1 MENIRKFMIDTMI
14 MPVARDTKKINQ
26 AQKRLQALGLNNPHQ
41 LLDRARRGADSSVF
55 YDLALVGNLTENL
68 LASIINI
75 SARTMLNYAQQG
87 KKLEPAQSEHLLKLV
102 LLFEL
107 GITAFGTADEFNIWL
122 NKKFWNAKDTP
133 MDWLITPGGVDMV
146 KAQIE
151 QLMEGY
157 PV

>member
-1 MENIRKFMIDTMI
+1 MEKIRKFMIDTMI

-26 AQKRLQALGLNNPHQ
+26 ALKRLKALGLNNPHQ
-41 LLDRARRGADSSVF
+41 LLDRARRGADSTVF

-75 SARTMLNYAQQG
+75 SARTILNYAQQG

-122 NKKFWNAKDTP
+122 NKKFWNAKDAP

>member
-1 MENIRKFMIDTMI
+1 MIDTMI

-41 LLDRARRGADSSVF
+41 LLDRARRGADSTVF

-75 SARTMLNYAQQG
+75 SARTILNYAQQG

>member
-1 MENIRKFMIDTMI
+1 MTDTII

-26 AQKRLQALGLNNPHQ
+26 AQKRLQALGLNNPNQ
-41 LLDRARRGADSSVF
+41 LLERARKGADSTVF

-75 SARTMLNYAQQG
+75 SARTILNYAQQG

-122 NKKFWNAKDTP
+122 NKKFWNAKDAP

>member
-1 MENIRKFMIDTMI
+1 MTDTTI

-41 LLDRARRGADSSVF
+41 LLDRARKGADSTVF

-75 SARTMLNYAQQG
+75 SARTILNYAQQG

>member
-1 MENIRKFMIDTMI
+1 MTDTTI

-26 AQKRLQALGLNNPHQ
+26 AQKRLQALGLNNPNQ
-41 LLDRARRGADSSVF
+41 LLERARKGADSTVF

-75 SARTMLNYAQQG
+75 SARTILNYAQQG

-122 NKKFWNAKDTP
+122 ILQYQCNFSKNS
-133 MDWLITPGGVDMV
+133 LGSITQI
-146 KAQIE
+146 KASSLE
-151 QLMEGY
+151 QYFIIRNLLKNTHK
-157 PV
+157 

>member
-1 MENIRKFMIDTMI
+1 MIDTMI

-26 AQKRLQALGLNNPHQ
+26 AQKRLQALGLNNPNQ
-41 LLDRARRGADSSVF
+41 LLERARKGADSTVF

-75 SARTMLNYAQQG
+75 SARTILNYAQQG

-107 GITAFGTADEFNIWL
+107 GITAFGNVDEFNIWL
-122 NKKFWNAKDTP
+122 NKKFWNAKDAP

>member
-1 MENIRKFMIDTMI
+1 MIDTMI

-26 AQKRLQALGLNNPHQ
+26 ALKRLKALGLNNPHQ
-41 LLDRARRGADSSVF
+41 LLDRARKGADSTVF

-68 LASIINI
+68 LASIINL
-75 SARTMLNYAQQG
+75 SARTILNYAQQG

>member
-1 MENIRKFMIDTMI
+1 MEKIRKFMIDTMI

-26 AQKRLQALGLNNPHQ
+26 AQKRLQALGLNNPNQ
-41 LLDRARRGADSSVF
+41 LLERARKGADSTVF

-75 SARTMLNYAQQG
+75 SARTILNYAQQG

-122 NKKFWNAKDTP
+122 NKKFWNAKDAP

>member
-1 MENIRKFMIDTMI
+1 MIDTMI

-26 AQKRLQALGLNNPHQ
+26 ALKRLRILGLKDPHH
-41 LLDRARRGADSSVF
+41 LLDCARKGVDSSVF
-55 YDLALVGNLTENL
+55 YDLALVGNLSENL
-68 LASIINI
+68 LAGIINI

-102 LLFEL
+102 LLFDL
-107 GITAFGTADEFNIWL
+107 GIAAFGTVDEFNIWL
-122 NKKFWNAKDTP
+122 NKKFWNAKDAP
-133 MDWLITPGGVDMV
+133 MDWLITPGGVDMA

>member
-1 MENIRKFMIDTMI
+1 MIDTMI

-26 AQKRLQALGLNNPHQ
+26 ALKRLKALGLNNPHQ
-41 LLDRARRGADSSVF
+41 LLDRARRGADSTVF

-75 SARTMLNYAQQG
+75 SARTILNYAQQG

-107 GITAFGTADEFNIWL
+107 GIAAFGTSDEFNIWL
-122 NKKFWNAKDTP
+122 NKKFWNAKDAP

-146 KAQIE
+146 KAEIE

>member
-1 MENIRKFMIDTMI
+1 MIDTMI

-26 AQKRLQALGLNNPHQ
+26 AQKRLQALGLNNPNQ
-41 LLDRARRGADSSVF
+41 LLERARKGADSTVF

-75 SARTMLNYAQQG
+75 SARTILNYAQQG

-122 NKKFWNAKDTP
+122 NKKFWNAKDAP

>member
-1 MENIRKFMIDTMI
+1 MIDTMI

-26 AQKRLQALGLNNPHQ
+26 ALKRLKALGLNNPNQ
-41 LLDRARRGADSSVF
+41 LLERARKGADSTVF

-75 SARTMLNYAQQG
+75 SARTILNYAQQG

-122 NKKFWNAKDTP
+122 NKKFWNAKDAP

>member
-1 MENIRKFMIDTMI
+1 MI

-26 AQKRLQALGLNNPHQ
+26 ALKRLQALGLNNPNQ
-41 LLDRARRGADSSVF
+41 LLERARKGADSTVF

-75 SARTMLNYAQQG
+75 SARTILNYAQQG

-122 NKKFWNAKDTP
+122 NKKFWNAKDAP

>member
-1 MENIRKFMIDTMI
+1 MTDTMI

-26 AQKRLQALGLNNPHQ
+26 ALKRLKALGLNNPHQ

-75 SARTMLNYAQQG
+75 SARTILNYSQQG

>member
-1 MENIRKFMIDTMI
+1 
-14 MPVARDTKKINQ
+14 
-26 AQKRLQALGLNNPHQ
+26 
-41 LLDRARRGADSSVF
+41 
-55 YDLALVGNLTENL
+55 
-68 LASIINI
+68 
-75 SARTMLNYAQQG
+75 MLNYAQQG

-102 LLFEL
+102 LLFDL
-107 GITAFGTADEFNIWL
+107 GIAAFGTVDEFNIWL
-122 NKKFWNAKDTP
+122 NKKCWNAKDAP

>member
-1 MENIRKFMIDTMI
+1 MIDTMI

-26 AQKRLQALGLNNPHQ
+26 AQKRLQALGLNNPNQ
-41 LLDRARRGADSSVF
+41 LLERARKGADSTVF

-68 LASIINI
+68 LASIINL
-75 SARTMLNYAQQG
+75 SARTILNYAQQG

-107 GITAFGTADEFNIWL
+107 GITAFGTADEFNIWP
-122 NKKFWNAKDTP
+122 NQKFWNAKDTP

>member
-1 MENIRKFMIDTMI
+1 MI

-26 AQKRLQALGLNNPHQ
+26 ALKRLQALGLNNPNQ
-41 LLDRARRGADSSVF
+41 LLERARKGADSTVF

-75 SARTMLNYAQQG
+75 SARTILNYAQQG

-122 NKKFWNAKDTP
+122 NKKFWNAKDAP

-151 QLMEGY
+151 QLTEGY

>member
-1 MENIRKFMIDTMI
+1 MIDTMI

-26 AQKRLQALGLNNPHQ
+26 AQKRLQALGLNNPNQ
-41 LLDRARRGADSSVF
+41 LLERARKGADSTVF

-75 SARTMLNYAQQG
+75 SARTILNYAQQG

>member
-1 MENIRKFMIDTMI
+1 MIDTMI
-14 MPVARDTKKINQ
+14 MPVAKDTKKINQ

-41 LLDRARRGADSSVF
+41 LLDRARKGADSTVF

-75 SARTMLNYAQQG
+75 SARTILNYAQQG

-107 GITAFGTADEFNIWL
+107 GITAFGKADEFNIWL
-122 NKKFWNAKDTP
+122 NKKFWNAKDAP

>member
-1 MENIRKFMIDTMI
+1 MIDTMI

-26 AQKRLQALGLNNPHQ
+26 ALKRLKALGLNNPHQ
-41 LLDRARRGADSSVF
+41 QLDRARRGAYSSVF
-55 YDLALVGNLTENL
+55 SDLALVGNLTENL
-68 LASIINI
+68 LASIINL
-75 SARTMLNYAQQG
+75 SARTILNYAQQG

-107 GITAFGTADEFNIWL
+107 GITAFGNVDEFNIWL
-122 NKKFWNAKDTP
+122 NKKFWNAKDAP

>member
-1 MENIRKFMIDTMI
+1 MEKIRKFMIDTMI

-26 AQKRLQALGLNNPHQ
+26 ALKRLQALGLNDPHQ
-41 LLDRARRGADSSVF
+41 LLDRARKGAHSTVF

-75 SARTMLNYAQQG
+75 SARTILNYAQQG

-122 NKKFWNAKDTP
+122 NKKFWNAKDAP

-146 KAQIE
+146 KAEIE

>member
-1 MENIRKFMIDTMI
+1 MIDTMI

-26 AQKRLQALGLNNPHQ
+26 ALKRLRALGLNDPHQ
-41 LLDRARRGADSSVF
+41 LLERARKGADSTVF

-75 SARTMLNYAQQG
+75 SARTILNYAQQG

-107 GITAFGTADEFNIWL
+107 GITAFGNVDEFNIWL
-122 NKKFWNAKDTP
+122 NKKFWNAKDAP

-146 KAQIE
+146 KAEIE